1 MAAWR
6 RLSGILSRASAE
18 LFPGYFSLVMA
29 TGALSIA
36 NQLLGHRP
44 IALLLLA
51 VNVVAYAV
59 LVLLFLLRLWRFF
72 PRVVRDMTNH
82 AVGPGFF
89 TLVAGTCVFGT
100 QLIVVAGAPAI
111 AHWLWLLGLVLWVVI
126 MYGFFFAV
134 TVREHKPTLALGIN
148 GAWLIASVATQAV
161 SVLGTLAAPT
171 FGASHEIVRF
181 VALCM
186 YLLGAML
193 YLAIITLIFYRFTF
207 VKVTVESMTPPYW
220 INMGAVAISTLA
232 GATLMLHADAWGFI
246 GELLPFIKGFTLFFW
261 VTATW
266 WIPLLVALMTWRHV
280 WRRHPIL
287 YDPQFW
293 GMVFPLAMY
302 TTATFQLAKAEHL
315 DFLVVIPEGFVF
327 VALAA
332 WLLAF
337 AGLLR
342 SIARGTRTVSV
353 ETAVAPR

>member
-1 MAAWR
+1 MGIWR
-6 RLSGILSRASAE
+6 RLNRAFSGAAAE

-36 NQLLGHRP
+36 NQLLGYRL

-51 VNVVAYAV
+51 VNVVAYAA
-59 LVLLFLLRLWRFF
+59 LVALILIRLWRFF
-72 PRVVRDMTNH
+72 PRVVRDITNH
-82 AVGPGFF
+82 ALGPGFF

-100 QLIVVAGAPAI
+100 QLIVVAGAPAL
-111 AHWLWLLGLVLWVVI
+111 AHWLWLLGLGLWFVI
-126 MYGFFFAV
+126 MYAFFFAV
-134 TVREHKPTLALGIN
+134 TVREHKPTLAAGIN
-148 GAWLIASVATQAV
+148 GAWLIAAVATQAV

-171 FGASHEIVRF
+171 FGASHEIARF
-181 VALCM
+181 VALAM

-232 GATLMLHADAWGFI
+232 GATLMLNAGAWGFI

-266 WIPLLVALMTWRHV
+266 WIPLLVALMTWRHL
-280 WRRHPIL
+280 WRRHPIR
-287 YDPQFW
+287 YEPQFW

-302 TTATFQLAKAEHL
+302 TTATFQLARAEGL
-315 DFLVVIPEGFVF
+315 DFLAVIPEGFVF
-327 VALAA
+327 LALAA

-337 AGLLR
+337 IGLLR
-342 SIARGTRTVSV
+342 SIARGLR
-353 ETAVAPR
+353 AAPAGALAPR